1 MSILKV
7 CTILGTRPEA
17 IKLAPVIRLLNS
29 TPDVEQQVLVTGQH
43 NELLQQPLDLFGI
56 RPTRDLK
63 VMQENQQLAALT
75 SRLLTEVEQDLSKY
89 RPDWV
94 LVQGDTT
101 TAMAAALAAYYLRI
115 PVAHVEA
122 GLRTGDRFNP
132 FPEEINRL
140 FVDHLSQ
147 LHFAPTERAR
157 QNLLREGLEPSTIH
171 VTGNTGIDALL
182 EIASRDGVPLPT
194 SIDEPGQPLLL
205 VTAHRRENFGPA
217 LMNICQALRALVL
230 RNPDV
235 HVLYVLHPNP
245 NVTGPVRKAIGHI
258 PRLNFV
264 AAVGYAQFTHLMK
277 RSYLILTD
285 SGGIQ
290 EEAPSLGKPVL
301 VLRARTERV
310 EAIEA
315 GTAKLVGTN
324 SNRIV
329 EEAELLLRQPALYER
344 MAHAPN
350 PYGDG
355 HAAERIVR
363 ILLKTA
369 GDVHASR
376 QGKRGLITRR
386 VVRQQTS
393 TSGADLEQNH
403 E

>member
-182 EIASRDGVPLPT
+182 EISGRDGVPLP
-194 SIDEPGQPLLL
+194 IPVDETGKRLIL
-205 VTAHRRENFGPA
+205 VTAHRRENFGRA
-217 LMNICQALRALVL
+217 LMNICEALRALVL

-235 HVLYVLHPNP
+235 QVLYVLHPNP
-245 NVTGPVRKAIGHI
+245 NVTGPVREAIGEV
-258 PRLNFV
+258 PRLKFV
-264 AAVGYAQFTHLMK
+264 VAVDYAQFTHLMK

-301 VLRARTERV
+301 VLRARTERM

-324 SNRIV
+324 SERIV
-329 EEAELLLRQPALYER
+329 DEAELLLRQPALYER

-386 VVRQQTS
+386 VVRQQTP